1 MSLIRYTPGGNVCN
15 LGPSIKNPGPP
26 GPTGATGPIG
36 PSGGPTGPTGATG
49 SVGAT
54 GPSGTNGING
64 AIGATGAAGPA
75 GDQFGN
81 TLFVDAVYGNDA
93 AGVLDPHGTHFLTVN
108 AALNAAASGDTI
120 VVLPGTYTVTP
131 ITMPTNVSLVGV
143 DASRCIIQL
152 LNVVTNT
159 TMITMTA
166 GCRIENLSINLSS
179 SADVDL
185 VGVLYP
191 SGTSI
196 TAKLR
201 TCVLN
206 VTSTATGNADVY
218 GVESPGTTSIAY
230 NPSDAIRATT
240 INVSGTSNASSDVRG
255 IIVNGTNLF
264 AVRDCNVYVSGTAA
278 DMVGVETTAVGCLC
292 LLKHSTIYG
301 GIYDINR
308 TAGQIEL
315 AFTDLA
321 NNNANG
327 NSFLTA
333 IEPCVIT
340 FGTLGNI
347 GIGTYNLA
355 PGGIIGVGSLP
366 ATLFSLALVQNTC
379 IFRGVMEVQPAVPV
393 GATVVA
399 TLFRNGVA
407 TLFTMTLT
415 AGQTVVTNI
424 TTNVDYNTND
434 TYAMRA
440 VVSGAGLTNPST
452 LVVQVGLY

>member
-1 MSLIRYTPGGNVCN
+1 MSLVRYSPGGNVCN
-15 LGPSIKNPGPP
+15 LGTVIKNPGPP
-26 GPTGATGPIG
+26 GSTGATGPIG

-49 SVGAT
+49 SVGPT

-64 AIGATGAAGPA
+64 ATGATGPA
-75 GDQFGN
+75 GAGGEQYGN
-81 TLFVDAVYGNDA
+81 TLFVDAIYGNDA
-93 AGVLDPHGTHFLTVN
+93 AAVLDPHGTHFLTVN
-108 AALNAAASGDTI
+108 AALNAAASGDSI

-131 ITMPTNVSLVGV
+131 ITMPANVTLTAI
-143 DASRCIIQL
+143 DPSRCIIQL

-166 GCRIENLSINLSS
+166 GCRIENLTINLSS

-218 GVESPGTTSIAY
+218 GVESPGTTSTAY
-230 NPSDAIRATT
+230 NSSDAVRSTT
-240 INVSGTSNASSDVRG
+240 INVSATSNISSDIRG
-255 IIVNGTNLF
+255 IVVNGSNFF
-264 AVRDCNVYVSGTAA
+264 AIRDCNVYVSGTAA
-278 DMVGVETTAVGCLC
+278 DMVGVETTAVGSRCI
-292 LLKHSTIYG
+292 LKHSTIYG

-308 TAGQIEL
+308 TAGEIEL

-333 IEPCVIT
+333 VEPCVIT

-355 PGGIIGVGSLP
+355 PSVIGTGSLP
-366 ATLFSLALVQNTC
+366 ANLFSIVLVQNTC
-379 IFRGVMEVQPAVPV
+379 IFRGVLEVQPAVPV

-434 TYAMRA
+434 NYAMRA